1 MQWQRWGTSLTAEQ
15 ARMISQYADEVVI
28 AYDADGAGQKATN
41 RAINMFGEIGMK
53 VRVLKVK
60 DAKDPDE
67 FIKKFGATRFRLLL
81 EGAGSAMEFEIGK
94 LRQKYDLDSPDGKV
108 GFLKEFAQFMAGIRN
123 PIERD
128 VYVAKVAA
136 ELGVSKDPLMVQIDY
151 TIRQQAKNA
160 EKKQARDLTV
170 FAAGPQDR
178 RDPQRAAHLKE
189 ALAEERLIGVLLK
202 NPDYCRLILEKI
214 TPEDFLTDF
223 NREIFRVICERLAQ
237 NRSVE
242 LIALSEQLSEEQMGK
257 VAGILAD
264 PASSRQRP
272 KRRRIIWK
280 PSWQEKGKKHRSS
293 FGRWTA
299 DSWNNMWRIWRR
311 RRNSEYFGAG
321 VLKG

>member
-1 MQWQRWGTSLTAEQ
+1 
-15 ARMISQYADEVVI
+15 
-28 AYDADGAGQKATN
+28 
-41 RAINMFGEIGMK
+41 
-53 VRVLKVK
+53 
-60 DAKDPDE
+60 
-67 FIKKFGATRFRLLL
+67 
-81 EGAGSAMEFEIGK
+81 MEFEIGK

-123 PIERD
+123 PIDRTFMWQ
-128 VYVAKVAA
+128 K
-136 ELGVSKDPLMVQIDY
+136 LLRSWGFPKNPLMVQIDY

-214 TPEDFLTDF
+214 NAGGFFDPDF

-264 PASSRQRP
+264 PASSRATP
-272 KRRRIIWK
+272 KEAQDYLETILA
-280 PSWQEKGKKHRSS
+280 GKRKKTPEQLRQMDR
-293 FGRWTA
+293 GQLEQYVA
-299 DSWNNMWRIWRR
+299 DL
-311 RRNSEYFGAG
+311 AA
-321 VLKG
+321 KKK

>member
-1 MQWQRWGTSLTAEQ
+1 MC
-15 ARMISQYADEVVI
+15 
-28 AYDADGAGQKATN
+28 
-41 RAINMFGEIGMK
+41 
-53 VRVLKVK
+53 
-60 DAKDPDE
+60 
-67 FIKKFGATRFRLLL
+67 
-81 EGAGSAMEFEIGK
+81 
-94 LRQKYDLDSPDGKV
+94 
-108 GFLKEFAQFMAGIRN
+108 IRD
-123 PIERD
+123 R
-128 VYVAKVAA
+128 
-136 ELGVSKDPLMVQIDY
+136 VQIDY

-264 PASSRQRP
+264 PASSCLLYTSQLIQKQYPVVGQRNFSGP
-272 KRRRIIWK
+272 GDT
-280 PSWQEKGKKHRSS
+280 S
-293 FGRWTA
+293 A
-299 DSWNNMWRIWRR
+299 
-311 RRNSEYFGAG
+311 AG
-321 VLKG
+321 